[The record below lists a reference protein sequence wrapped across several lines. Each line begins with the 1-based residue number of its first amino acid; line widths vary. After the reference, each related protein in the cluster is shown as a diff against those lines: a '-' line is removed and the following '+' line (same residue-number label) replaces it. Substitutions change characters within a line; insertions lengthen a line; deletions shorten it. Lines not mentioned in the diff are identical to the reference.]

1 MHLLIWILAFIAL
14 ALWIAAA
21 WGVSAL
27 LGMDPDW
34 VEGLRPALKGWPG
47 TAWMEIWLPGWK
59 DLLLSLLDLSR
70 ALLGWAGTA
79 GQWVLGLV
87 WGLGALLIVGAGVV
101 LSLLVGLGRK
111 AAATAASA
119 AASASA
125 ASAQTANR
133 A

>member
-1 MHLLIWILAFIAL
+1 MHLLIWILAFVTL
-14 ALWIAAA
+14 ALWSAAA

-34 VEGLRPALKGWPG
+34 VEGLKPTLKGWPG
-47 TAWMEIWLPGWK
+47 TAWMEVWLPGWK

-70 ALLGWAGTA
+70 ALLGWAGTT
-79 GQWVLGLV
+79 GQWVVGLV

-101 LSLLVGLGRK
+101 LSLLVGLARK
-111 AAATAASA
+111 AGAKAAAASA
-119 AASASA
+119 AASAQATS
-125 ASAQTANR
+125 R

>member
-1 MHLLIWILAFIAL
+1 MHLLIWILAFVAL
-14 ALWIAAA
+14 ALWSAAA

-27 LGMDPDW
+27 LGMDPAW
-34 VEGLRPALKGWPG
+34 VDGIKPALQGWPG
-47 TAWMEIWLPGWK
+47 TEWMEIWLPGWK
-59 DLLLSLLDLSR
+59 ALLLSLLDLSR

-79 GQWVLGLV
+79 GQWVVGLV

>member
-14 ALWIAAA
+14 ALWSAAA

-59 DLLLSLLDLSR
+59 DSGIPRTVPEPSGMSSAHRDRDWFPTASPWLASR
-70 ALLGWAGTA
+70 RT
-79 GQWVLGLV
+79 
-87 WGLGALLIVGAGVV
+87 
-101 LSLLVGLGRK
+101 
-111 AAATAASA
+111 
-119 AASASA
+119 
-125 ASAQTANR
+125 
-133 A
+133 